1 MEIIFNKNNMNDM
14 NDHLIQTLVMMVKTN
29 PNDTELGKKVRA
41 ILSSLVNEQ
50 TNSGTKQLLKD

>member
-50 TNSGTKQLLKD
+50 TNSGNKQLLKD

>member
-1 MEIIFNKNNMNDM
+1 MEIIFNKNNMNNM

-50 TNSGTKQLLKD
+50 TNSGNKQLLKD

>member
-1 MEIIFNKNNMNDM
+1 MNDM

-50 TNSGTKQLLKD
+50 TNSGNKQLLKD